1 MVSGLKFLRDHLGF
15 DMSLDDELVSAPA
28 DVVPAAPLKQ
38 AFPFTA
44 RDLWVFETLVHS
56 SNHVQR
62 YLGMAAA
69 VLAYS
74 GIRFK
79 HAQRSKFVSKMNLA
93 WKLSCSKGTSR
104 RARRCPP
111 PFDWAMPIAGV
122 WQATLG
128 DLFFQ
133 HWDRSCSRQWTFLVP
148 ALRPY
153 RTSLADPTGFA
164 PVPMNTS
171 AWQHILQQFVTLS
184 PAAWGPRTEQLPT
197 THSGRRMF
205 ASAAECMKMPVLD
218 RLALGCWVDTI
229 DSDNS
234 RVPSSMPV
242 CYADESVKFVSQ
254 QRVKSSVVLAIRAA
268 VAEHAETCTFQSLGP
283 NSWSHRPRRNTQ
295 AWMRLPQMRS
305 QFLLQLTLIAVRP
318 GQTSLR
324 RLIHAPSR
332 QSRQPLGMPIPVTR
346 ILLLLSG

>member
-1 MVSGLKFLRDHLGF
+1 MKLWMYQWRQTVAQQSGRFPRNLPAHSAWRQTWSACYSITCISVPKVTLFKHVLRNWRSRRKVCCLLNMQLTRRARCAMLFHPGDGGRHGALRGSPNKPFFQYAQCLRQLSYVQCNMGMVSGLKFLRDHLGF

-38 AFPFTA
+38 ACPFTA

-133 HWDRSCSRQWTFLVP
+133 HWDRLCSRQWTFLVP

-153 RTSLADPTGFA
+153 RTSLADPTGFT

-184 PAAWGPRTEQLPT
+184 PAAWGPRTEP
-197 THSGRRMF
+197 S
-205 ASAAECMKMPVLD
+205 
-218 RLALGCWVDTI
+218 
-229 DSDNS
+229 DS
-234 RVPSSMPV
+234 
-242 CYADESVKFVSQ
+242 
-254 QRVKSSVVLAIRAA
+254 I
-268 VAEHAETCTFQSLGP
+268 
-283 NSWSHRPRRNTQ
+283 
-295 AWMRLPQMRS
+295 
-305 QFLLQLTLIAVRP
+305 
-318 GQTSLR
+318 
-324 RLIHAPSR
+324 
-332 QSRQPLGMPIPVTR
+332 IP
-346 ILLLLSG
+346 